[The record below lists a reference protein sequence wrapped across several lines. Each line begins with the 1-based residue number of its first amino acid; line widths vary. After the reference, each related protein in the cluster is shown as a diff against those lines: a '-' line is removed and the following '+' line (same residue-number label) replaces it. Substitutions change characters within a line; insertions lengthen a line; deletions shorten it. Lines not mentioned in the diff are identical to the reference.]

1 MKNLYNV
8 PFLELIFFT
17 QFLFFKKI
25 EKHIILILL
34 PLLLVSEWP
43 YLPMISKRLTFY
55 IKKMLFSKEI
65 EGFLN
70 FRLIFSKIII
80 FSRNTFSERLEI
92 KGKSSMAFPKIKNS
106 MLCAKFPMGSKFCF
120 FSIENIFFPIH
131 WCFLHKFSVLFSTVK
146 IKLGHPNSSVDS
158 KLGLWNLGLV

>member
-17 QFLFFKKI
+17 QILFFKKI

-70 FRLIFSKIII
+70 FRLIFAKIII
-80 FSRNTFSERLEI
+80 FSRNTFSEHLEI
-92 KGKSSMAFPKIKNS
+92 KR
-106 MLCAKFPMGSKFCF
+106 
-120 FSIENIFFPIH
+120 
-131 WCFLHKFSVLFSTVK
+131 
-146 IKLGHPNSSVDS
+146 
-158 KLGLWNLGLV
+158 

>member
-80 FSRNTFSERLEI
+80 FSHNTFSEHLEI
-92 KGKSSMAFPKIKNS
+92 KR
-106 MLCAKFPMGSKFCF
+106 
-120 FSIENIFFPIH
+120 
-131 WCFLHKFSVLFSTVK
+131 
-146 IKLGHPNSSVDS
+146 
-158 KLGLWNLGLV
+158 

>member
-80 FSRNTFSERLEI
+80 FSRNTFSEHLEI
-92 KGKSSMAFPKIKNS
+92 KR
-106 MLCAKFPMGSKFCF
+106 
-120 FSIENIFFPIH
+120 
-131 WCFLHKFSVLFSTVK
+131 
-146 IKLGHPNSSVDS
+146 
-158 KLGLWNLGLV
+158 

>member
-34 PLLLVSEWP
+34 PLLRVSEWP

-80 FSRNTFSERLEI
+80 FSRNTFSEHLEI
-92 KGKSSMAFPKIKNS
+92 KR
-106 MLCAKFPMGSKFCF
+106 
-120 FSIENIFFPIH
+120 
-131 WCFLHKFSVLFSTVK
+131 
-146 IKLGHPNSSVDS
+146 
-158 KLGLWNLGLV
+158 